1 LYFFA
6 IKINLLITKAFLKDK
21 VFYLC
26 VKFTSEFTKK
36 TIKYHSL
43 ILNLTTMSK
52 NGQSLKDA
60 LRSAFATGSILIALA
75 IAFLIYYLVLG
86 NPVNFEGG
94 NPAGK
99 PIAGNYLAMVY
110 KGGQIVPLLITV
122 IIVLLTFTIE
132 RALTLRKAKGTGSVN
147 VFVSNL
153 QNFLNNN
160 QLDQAIAA
168 CDKQKGSIGNVM
180 KAGLIKY
187 KELQS
192 DTRLD
197 KDQKLV
203 SLQKEFEEATALELP
218 MLSRNLVILSTI
230 ASISVLIGLIG
241 TVLGMIRAFAA
252 LAQAGAPDA
261 LALATGIS
269 EALINTAFG
278 ITGSTL
284 AIVFYNYFSTR
295 IDSMTYKIDEAGFS
309 LTQTFAAQ
317 TK

>member
-1 LYFFA
+1 
-6 IKINLLITKAFLKDK
+6 
-21 VFYLC
+21 
-26 VKFTSEFTKK
+26 
-36 TIKYHSL
+36 
-43 ILNLTTMSK
+43 MSK
-52 NGQSLKDA
+52 NGQSLKET
-60 LRSAFATGSILIALA
+60 LRSAFATGAILVALA
-75 IAFLIYYLVLG
+75 IAFLIYFYVLG

-94 NPAGK
+94 NPDGH
-99 PIAGNYLAMVY
+99 PIPGNYLAMVY
-110 KGGQIVPLLITV
+110 KGGYIVPLLITL
-122 IIVLLTFTIE
+122 IIVLLTFTLE
-132 RALTLRKAKGTGSVN
+132 RAFTLRKAKGKGAVN
-147 VFVSNL
+147 AFVANL
-153 QNFLNNN
+153 QTLLNNN

-203 SLQKEFEEATALELP
+203 SLQKEFEEAIALELP

-278 ITGSTL
+278 ITGSTI
-284 AIVFYNYFSTR
+284 AIIFYNYFSTK
-295 IDSMTYKIDEAGFS
+295 IDAMTYKIDEAGFS

>member
-1 LYFFA
+1 
-6 IKINLLITKAFLKDK
+6 
-21 VFYLC
+21 
-26 VKFTSEFTKK
+26 
-36 TIKYHSL
+36 
-43 ILNLTTMSK
+43 MSK
-52 NGQSLKDA
+52 NGQSLKET
-60 LRSAFATGSILIALA
+60 LRSAFATGSIIIALA
-75 IAFLIYYLVLG
+75 IAFLIYFYVLG

-94 NPAGK
+94 NPAGH
-99 PIAGNYLAMVY
+99 PIPGNYLAMVY
-110 KGGQIVPLLITV
+110 KGGYIVPLLITL

-132 RALTLRKAKGTGSVN
+132 RALTIGKAKGKGAVN
-147 VFVSNL
+147 VFVKDL
-153 QNFLNNN
+153 QNSLSNN
-160 QLDQAIAA
+160 QIDQAIAL

-192 DTRLD
+192 DTSLD

-218 MLSRNLVILSTI
+218 MLSRNLIILSTI

-284 AIVFYNYFSTR
+284 AIIAYNYFSTK
-295 IDSMTYKIDEAGFS
+295 IDAMTYKIDEAGFS

-317 TK
+317 AK

>member
-1 LYFFA
+1 
-6 IKINLLITKAFLKDK
+6 
-21 VFYLC
+21 
-26 VKFTSEFTKK
+26 
-36 TIKYHSL
+36 
-43 ILNLTTMSK
+43 MSK
-52 NGQSLKDA
+52 NGQSLKET
-60 LRSAFATGSILIALA
+60 LRSAFATGAILIALA
-75 IAFLIYYLVLG
+75 IAFLIYFYVLG

-94 NPAGK
+94 NPDGH
-99 PIAGNYLAMVY
+99 PIPGNYLAMVY
-110 KGGQIVPLLITV
+110 KGGYIVPLLITL

-132 RALTLRKAKGTGSVN
+132 RALTLRKAKGTGATN
-147 VFVSNL
+147 LFVTNL
-153 QNFLNNN
+153 QNFLKNN
-160 QLDQAIAA
+160 QIDQAIVA

-187 KELQS
+187 KELQL
-192 DTRLD
+192 DTKLD

-284 AIVFYNYFSTR
+284 AIIFYNYFSTK
-295 IDSMTYKIDEAGFS
+295 IDGMTYKIDEAGFS

-317 TK
+317 AK

>member
-1 LYFFA
+1 
-6 IKINLLITKAFLKDK
+6 
-21 VFYLC
+21 
-26 VKFTSEFTKK
+26 
-36 TIKYHSL
+36 
-43 ILNLTTMSK
+43 
-52 NGQSLKDA
+52 
-60 LRSAFATGSILIALA
+60 
-75 IAFLIYYLVLG
+75 
-86 NPVNFEGG
+86 
-94 NPAGK
+94 
-99 PIAGNYLAMVY
+99 MVY
-110 KGGQIVPLLITV
+110 KGGYIVPLLITL

-132 RALTLRKAKGTGSVN
+132 RALTLRKAQGTGATN
-147 VFVSNL
+147 VFVTNL
-153 QNFLNNN
+153 QNYLKNN
-160 QLDQAIAA
+160 QIEQAIAS

-192 DTRLD
+192 DNKLD

-218 MLSRNLVILSTI
+218 MMSRNLVILSTI

-278 ITGSTL
+278 ITGSTI
-284 AIVFYNYFSTR
+284 AIIFYNYFSTK
-295 IDSMTYKIDEAGFS
+295 IDGMTYKIDEAGFS

-317 TK
+317 AK

>member
-1 LYFFA
+1 
-6 IKINLLITKAFLKDK
+6 
-21 VFYLC
+21 
-26 VKFTSEFTKK
+26 
-36 TIKYHSL
+36 
-43 ILNLTTMSK
+43 MSK
-52 NGQSLKDA
+52 NGQSLKET
-60 LRSAFATGSILIALA
+60 LRSAFATGAILIALA
-75 IAFLIYYLVLG
+75 IAFLIYFYVLG

-94 NPAGK
+94 NPAGH
-99 PIAGNYLAMVY
+99 PIPGNYLAMVY
-110 KGGQIVPLLITV
+110 KGGYIVPLLITL

-132 RALTLRKAKGTGSVN
+132 RALTLRRAKGTGATN
-147 VFVSNL
+147 AFVANL
-153 QNFLNNN
+153 QNLLNNN
-160 QLDQAIAA
+160 QIDQAIVA

-180 KAGLIKY
+180 RAGLIKY
-187 KELQS
+187 KELQV

-284 AIVFYNYFSTR
+284 AIIFYNYFSTK
-295 IDSMTYKIDEAGFS
+295 IDGMTYKIDEAGFS

-317 TK
+317 AK

>member
-1 LYFFA
+1 
-6 IKINLLITKAFLKDK
+6 
-21 VFYLC
+21 
-26 VKFTSEFTKK
+26 
-36 TIKYHSL
+36 
-43 ILNLTTMSK
+43 MSK
-52 NGQSLKDA
+52 NGQSLKET
-60 LRSAFATGSILIALA
+60 LRSAFATGAILIALV
-75 IAFLIYYLVLG
+75 IAFLIFFYVLG

-94 NPAGK
+94 NPDGK
-99 PIAGNYLAMVY
+99 PIPGNYLAMVY
-110 KGGQIVPLLITV
+110 KGGYIVPLLITL

-132 RALTLRKAKGTGSVN
+132 RALTLRRAKGTGSTN
-147 VFVSNL
+147 AFVTNL
-153 QNFLNNN
+153 QNLLNNN
-160 QLDQAIAA
+160 QIDQAIVA

-180 KAGLIKY
+180 RAGLVKY

-192 DTRLD
+192 DIRLD

-284 AIVFYNYFSTR
+284 AIIFYNYFSTK
-295 IDSMTYKIDEAGFS
+295 IDGMTYKIDEAGFS

-317 TK
+317 VK